1 MLKKIMS
8 VCLSGAITVSLL
20 CVPAAAKTVILAED
34 DFSYLNI
41 GDKWSYEKDGSTAK
55 IGDNITLSMSE
66 GDSVEYA
73 YDETAG
79 KNGLMLRKNKK
90 KTGTLDFKY
99 IFSKDYV
106 GGKYRIE
113 VDERIQNWSCA
124 HPRWMRLLTSDESE
138 MGVFGYPIAGG
149 LWTNWSGQN
158 ITDRYG
164 NTRSSWIGA
173 HLSKNVYTIVNEFTA
188 GVGNRVGIKKDNG
201 TIDWGVE
208 PALTQDTLTGVT
220 MRIQSGGTNWKN
232 NYFAGSDVDEDTVNN
247 PDNDDISWIYSIRV
261 EGDTL
266 NVKNVSIQD
275 KAENIQ
281 PKTPLE
287 IAFDEELDEESI
299 TDANFIL
306 TKDGKKAEYTLKHTS
321 GNTVLAE
328 VEGGFDYAAKYL
340 LEITTGVKS
349 KSGLNLASEY
359 AVEFSTVSLI
369 NTDLENGKRY
379 TEGYTPTFT
388 ENEEISYIYEIAEG
402 DGEFG
407 EYDKSALNGIGEWR
421 IKITARDSDG
431 KVQEEVFEIS
441 IIGAVAPIA
450 ENVKISGEPIYG
462 STLTGEYVFVDENGD
477 SEGESRYSWYRA
489 DEKDGTYEKIDGA
502 ENKEYTL
509 SEDDED
515 KYIKFGV
522 VPVSME
528 EPYEGEE
535 VRSAAFVG
543 AMNPKAEN
551 VAIEGKIGE
560 GEELSV
566 KYEYSDENG
575 DTEIKDGDAKTVITW
590 YSADKADGEFK
601 KIGEGEKYTLTE
613 KENEHWIRVGVIP
626 KNAGSGK
633 QDKEFLSESICGPFA
648 PVAEDVKMIGI
659 LKAGSVVGVSYK
671 YSDNNADSEGES
683 EIRWYVDGK
692 LRAEGASFEIEQ
704 RDRGS
709 SIYVEVTPVS
719 TVKPYK
725 GKAAASDKGTIA
737 GGGSSSVSSGGRNT
751 GGSGGGV
758 PVIEPIAKDNKD
770 DKDDDKPTTKIGFSD
785 IKGHWAEKE
794 IAQMAEKGIVNGKA
808 EDIFAPDDKITR
820 AEIAAIITR
829 AFDLSGGENVFSD
842 VDDGAWYKD
851 AAAAVYKS
859 GFMSGSEGKF
869 RPNDHITRQELAV
882 LLTNIAKA
890 KNIEPKAVDTAFED
904 EAEIADWAKESVG
917 YAAACGLI
925 NGVSGNRF
933 APKNEAT
940 RAQAAVILSRIISLA
955 NI

>member
-8 VCLSGAITVSLL
+8 VCLSGAITASLL
-20 CVPAAAKTVILAED
+20 CVPATAKTVILAED

-79 KNGLMLRKNKK
+79 KNGLMLRKKRGKGSLN
-90 KTGTLDFKY
+90 LKY
-99 IFSKDYV
+99 VFDESFS
-106 GGKYRIE
+106 GGKYLVKAE
-113 VDERIQNWSCA
+113 SKVQNWSCA
-124 HPRWMRLLTSDESE
+124 HSRWPRMLAEDGQEFGE
-138 MGVFGYPIAGG
+138 FGYIIAGS
-149 LWTNWSGQN
+149 LWTSWSGN
-158 ITDRYG
+158 FGTDRYG
-164 NTRSSWIGA
+164 TDWSKVASSRYIGPY
-173 HLSKNVYTIVNEFTA
+173 SVGEEYTLVGEMTS
-188 GVGNRVGIKKDNG
+188 GEGNRIGLISPGSSD
-201 TIDWGVE
+201 IRWGKE
-208 PALTQDTLTGVT
+208 PASKAKTLTGVLF
-220 MRIQSGGTNWKN
+220 MIQSGGKNWVSGYYEGGN
-232 NYFAGSDVDEDTVNN
+232 VDEDTVNN
-247 PDNDDISWIYSIRV
+247 PDNDDISWIYSIKV

-287 IAFDEELDEESI
+287 ITFDEDLDEASI

-349 KSGLNLASEY
+349 KSGLNLASKY

-379 TEGYTPTFT
+379 TEGYTPTFPET
-388 ENEEISYIYEIAEG
+388 EGISYIYGIAEG
-402 DGEFG
+402 DGEFR

-450 ENVKISGEPIYG
+450 ENVKISGEPICG
-462 STLTGEYVFVDENGD
+462 RTLTGEYVFVDENGD

-535 VRSAAFVG
+535 VQSAAFVG
-543 AMNPKAEN
+543 VMNPKAEN

-566 KYEYSDENG
+566 NMS
-575 DTEIKDGDAKTVITW
+575 IMMKT
-590 YSADKADGEFK
+590 AM
-601 KIGEGEKYTLTE
+601 
-613 KENEHWIRVGVIP
+613 R
-626 KNAGSGK
+626 
-633 QDKEFLSESICGPFA
+633 
-648 PVAEDVKMIGI
+648 
-659 LKAGSVVGVSYK
+659 
-671 YSDNNADSEGES
+671 
-683 EIRWYVDGK
+683 R
-692 LRAEGASFEIEQ
+692 
-704 RDRGS
+704 
-709 SIYVEVTPVS
+709 
-719 TVKPYK
+719 
-725 GKAAASDKGTIA
+725 
-737 GGGSSSVSSGGRNT
+737 
-751 GGSGGGV
+751 
-758 PVIEPIAKDNKD
+758 
-770 DKDDDKPTTKIGFSD
+770 
-785 IKGHWAEKE
+785 
-794 IAQMAEKGIVNGKA
+794 
-808 EDIFAPDDKITR
+808 
-820 AEIAAIITR
+820 
-829 AFDLSGGENVFSD
+829 
-842 VDDGAWYKD
+842 
-851 AAAAVYKS
+851 
-859 GFMSGSEGKF
+859 
-869 RPNDHITRQELAV
+869 
-882 LLTNIAKA
+882 
-890 KNIEPKAVDTAFED
+890 
-904 EAEIADWAKESVG
+904 
-917 YAAACGLI
+917 
-925 NGVSGNRF
+925 
-933 APKNEAT
+933 
-940 RAQAAVILSRIISLA
+940 
-955 NI
+955 